1 MAQQTTALA
10 RPFDSKRFSGPQT
23 DAATASAL
31 MREAAENWN
40 FVSPAPSVAAIPEGC
55 ALAFSA
61 VVIDAKHDTYP
72 IPGGSKVG
80 LGKPALDR
88 IKGALGVKPIPQ
100 QCGQIDDGSDQWF
113 VHYVW
118 TGYYRDLDGT
128 IVPLIGEKK
137 LDLREGSALVTNLR
151 RIAAKRGRD
160 ATDEIAQMRSFILEH
175 ASTKAR
181 LRAIRSLGIKTSYE
195 PSELAKPFVAV
206 RLSFT
211 GNFQDPEARA
221 HYQRRLTDSFM
232 DDTSAAFGGK
242 APPAPGSG
250 TPATARPDSTPVR
263 RLPPPPVAQST
274 VDPEDLDPAAGA
286 ASAAQASAPQAGSS
300 NADQVRHA
308 EGSERF
314 RLPKKG
320 GGGPTVLEADY
331 DDLQFWRRRLA
342 EGLEKEPNKKY
353 ADKDRDLLAAIE
365 REIAARDDTSSSD
378 DDSGAQGSRGEGS
391 SSTAAAGGATPV
403 AQPSPARPENVVPAG
418 FPGAGRTIEQ
428 LDAATLGTLR
438 TAVQKL
444 IAEKEEAKTP
454 PEKLVSA
461 KAFLEAVE
469 LRMDALRHATTK
481 PAAEQTDDE
490 WYAGY
495 EAAGNDGKAA

>member
-40 FVSPAPSVAAIPEGC
+40 FISPAPSVAAIPEGC

-118 TGYYRDLDGT
+118 NGYYRDLDGT

-195 PSELAKPFVAV
+195 PIELAKPFVAV

-211 GNFQDPEARA
+211 GNFQDPDARA

-232 DDTSAAFGGK
+232 DDTSAAFGGR
-242 APPAPGSG
+242 ALPAPGSG
-250 TPATARPDSTPVR
+250 TPATALPDSTPVR

-274 VDPEDLDPAAGA
+274 VDPEDVQDGGGGA
-286 ASAAQASAPQAGSS
+286 SSAPTETRRAGVT
-300 NADQVRHA
+300 DQVRHA

-320 GGGPTVLEADY
+320 GGGPTVLEAEY
-331 DDLQFWRRRLA
+331 DDLQFWRRRLG

-365 REIAARDDTSSSD
+365 RELAARDDTSAPD
-378 DDSGAQGSRGEGS
+378 DDSGAQGGAASGGATS
-391 SSTAAAGGATPV
+391 PAATAGAATPV
-403 AQPSPARPENVVPAG
+403 ASSARSGHVVPNG
-418 FPGAGRTIEQ
+418 FPGAGQSLER
-428 LDAATLGTLR
+428 LDAATLKELR
-438 TAVQKL
+438 EKVQAL
-444 IAEKEEAKTP
+444 IAEKEEAKAP
-454 PEKLVSA
+454 AEKLAPA
-461 KAFLEAVE
+461 KAFLGAVE
-469 LRMDALRHATTK
+469 LQMDMLRRSSTT
-481 PAAEQTDDE
+481 PPSEQTDDE
-490 WYAGY
+490 WFAGY
-495 EAAGNDGKAA
+495 DAAGGQGA